1 MVLVRPDL
9 SCRRLPRTL
18 PASRHSHDNR
28 GREVAHEDVGGEP
41 VTREVIMKGNDEV
54 VQILNRV
61 LYNELIAINQYFLHS
76 RMLRNWGI
84 EKLAKYEYKESIDEM
99 KHADELVERILF
111 LEGLPN
117 LQNLGKL
124 LIGEDVEEILRC
136 DLKLEQDSLP
146 ALREGISLCEKRGD
160 FTSRQLLEKILR
172 GEEEHIDFLESQF
185 ELLKRMGLEN
195 YVLLQS
201 EAAGS

>member
-1 MVLVRPDL
+1 
-9 SCRRLPRTL
+9 
-18 PASRHSHDNR
+18 
-28 GREVAHEDVGGEP
+28 
-41 VTREVIMKGNDEV
+41 MKGNADVVEV
-54 VQILNRV
+54 LNRV

-124 LIGEDVEEILRC
+124 LIGEDVEEILKC
-136 DLKLEQDSLP
+136 DLKLEHAALP
-146 ALREGISLCEKRGD
+146 TLREGIALCEKHGD

-201 EAAGS
+201 EAAGE